1 MSEAIKKKTKKAS
14 EKKQRKFNFVDFLLI
29 LLILAIIGGAVYLFS
44 PGSFINKAGKS
55 TEGTLMYTI
64 EIKGVDQ
71 EYINKIQENDVVV
84 NAVTK
89 STLGTVSAVDATNK
103 DVVLDCIEVKN
114 EDNQEGAGETQEEIQ
129 YEGTLVPSADQYTVL
144 VTITA
149 TADYVNGDGYFV
161 NNCRIAVGEGFSLH
175 FPNFA
180 AEGYCISIIPQNF
193 D

>member
-14 EKKQRKFNFVDFLLI
+14 DKKQRKFNFVDFLLI

-44 PGSFINKAGKS
+44 PGSFINKVGKS

-71 EYINKIQENDVVV
+71 EYIHKIKENDFVI

-89 STLGTVSAVDATNK
+89 STLGTVSAADATNK

-114 EDNQEGAGETQEEIQ
+114 EDIQEGAEETKETK
-129 YEGTLVPSADQYTVL
+129 YEGALVQSADQYTIL

-149 TADYVNGDGYFV
+149 TADYVKGDGYFV

-175 FPNFA
+175 FPDFA
-180 AEGYCISIIPQNF
+180 AEGYCISIIPQDFN
-193 D
+193 